1 MTALFVFSD
10 FIIRSITRIFCW
22 CETMQAI
29 DGIVFTTTNQTVF
42 KSTLRS
48 TVADILV
55 ISASAVKVI
64 SVTSK
69 ARRQLSENM
78 ERLPSLEAIGVDAIY
93 IITATRTNTTA
104 ISKAIISK
112 KAALSKALVTAGF
125 STASPQ
131 TPFVSTNQKFSPSAA
146 PSELQTNSA
155 LIETNSHYA
164 LIACT
169 LALALI
175 QTFIYWRNTVL
186 GAPRSS
192 YDLHV
197 HVYYTVFSPLGCTW
211 F

>member
-1 MTALFVFSD
+1 
-10 FIIRSITRIFCW
+10 
-22 CETMQAI
+22 MQAI

-175 QTFIYWRNTVL
+175 QTFIY
-186 GAPRSS
+186 
-192 YDLHV
+192 
-197 HVYYTVFSPLGCTW
+197 
-211 F
+211 